1 MSDQKEKYDK
11 PLLTLRNARDVI
23 VICLIGVVTWKLIN
37 SDISI
42 SIKEFTFTDLLSIFV
57 SFFAIAL
64 SIAFYFKATDTSN
77 RFYDNSY
84 KFTKEISEILGRIEA
99 GFGEKLKHIDE
110 GYAGIR
116 DRFDQLPFDANK
128 AKEEIEAEKKEIEK
142 KKKEQNNLLESLA
155 QKAQLAEAEKED
167 LFNKM
172 EKTNKELESAK
183 SDLRRMQ
190 RNMMKHERLKLN
202 IDPERKRRVME
213 YLVDRISEE
222 IPPGWERTPRASMLI
237 EIFDNIRDDLHPE
250 AIEDLEH
257 VGMIDD
263 DGQLNRRGVEGLLFK
278 LRKSA

>member
-190 RNMMKHERLKLN
+190 RNMMKHERLNLN
-202 IDPERKRRVME
+202 VDPERKRRVME

-222 IPPGWERTPRASMLI
+222 IPPGLERTPRASMLI

-263 DGQLNRRGVEGLLFK
+263 DGQLNRRGVEGLLFR